1 MLTRRPT
8 CVVCSI
14 GSIDPTSAAGVTADL
29 SIYAAMDARGVG
41 VISGLTA
48 QNSTRVSV
56 VHALPP
62 ALIKE
67 QLRLVWQQVR
77 PDAVCIGLVPSAQ
90 AIAIKTAVGPTSIGS
105 VFGPPIVVDP
115 VILASSGF
123 TLLPASAIR
132 ALPKLF
138 RLARIIT
145 PNVHE
150 AATLSGRKI
159 ASADDAVRAA
169 RDLTR
174 WRCAVLVKGGHLA
187 GAKTCDILAIP
198 ERSTARIPSMR
209 RLCSPRLR
217 GSMRGAGGILA
228 AAIAVELGRGAPLE
242 HAIRRARDVVRVA
255 WRTARPLGSGKPQ
268 ALALPRRI
276 S

>member
-29 SIYAAMDARGVG
+29 GVYAAMDARGVS

-48 QNSTRVSV
+48 QNSTRVSI

-90 AIAIKTAVGPTSIGS
+90 AIATIADFLRHLRPC
-105 VFGPPIVVDP
+105 PPIVVDP
-115 VILASSGF
+115 VIMASSGF
-123 TLLPASAIR
+123 TLLPASALR

-159 ASADDAVRAA
+159 ASADDAVHAA
-169 RDLTR
+169 QELTR

-187 GAKTCDILAIP
+187 RATTCDILALP
-198 ERSTARIPSMR
+198 ERSTARIASMR
-209 RLCSPRLR
+209 RFCSPRLR

-228 AAIAVELGRGAPLE
+228 AAIAVGLGRGAPLE

-268 ALALPRRI
+268 ALALRRRI
-276 S
+276 SR